1 MGTAAPT
8 QHLTRPAAR
17 AAGAALAAL
26 AAVALAGCTPAAS
39 RSSSSSSSSRQTVT
53 TSGEAVVVVQAA
65 DDACWTATID
75 GRKHSGC
82 GDATFSDKAGGAG
95 ATVVKRSGP
104 GRVGVRLVVGDRT
117 VDRGSVWRSRRS
129 ATVESG

>member
-1 MGTAAPT
+1 MGTTAPT

-17 AAGAALAAL
+17 AAAAGLAAL
-26 AAVALAGCTPAAS
+26 AAVTLAGCTPTSS
-39 RSSSSSSSSRQTVT
+39 RSSSTQSVSTN
-53 TSGEAVVVVQAA
+53 GEAVVVVQAA

-75 GRKHSGC
+75 GRKHTGC
-82 GDATFSDKAGGAG
+82 GDATFTDKAGGKA

-104 GRVGVRLVVGDRT
+104 GRIGVRLVVGDRT
-117 VDRGSVWRSRRS
+117 VDRGSVWRSQRS